1 MATTTGFDTSTN
13 TDGMREKL
21 LHVNRNAKVVEG
33 GKIFSFSAYVVV
45 GDGKGRVGLGSGKA
59 REVSEAIKKAMESA
73 RKNIVR
79 IELNGTTLQHKIISS
94 HGASKVFMQPA
105 SKGTGI
111 IAGGA
116 MRAVFEV
123 LGIQDVLAKTIG
135 SSTPINVVRATLKGL
150 METRSPRYAADKR
163 GKRISDILLKAE
175 VEGEKSNVS

>member
-1 MATTTGFDTSTN
+1 MTSYDLSTKS
-13 TDGMREKL
+13 DGMLEKL

-45 GDGKGRVGLGSGKA
+45 GDGKGRIGLGSGKA
-59 REVSEAIKKAMESA
+59 REVSVAIQKAMENA
-73 RKNIVR
+73 RKSIIH
-79 IELNGTTLQHKIISS
+79 IELNGATLQHKIVAS

-123 LGIQDVLAKTIG
+123 LGVHDVLAKTIG
-135 SSTPINVVRATLKGL
+135 SSTPINVVRATIKGL
-150 METRSPRYAADKR
+150 QAMRSPRYVADKR
-163 GKRISDILLKAE
+163 GKKISEILAPPLEQKEAA
-175 VEGEKSNVS
+175 

>member
-1 MATTTGFDTSTN
+1 MTSYDLSTKS
-13 TDGMREKL
+13 DGMLEKL

-45 GDGKGRVGLGSGKA
+45 GDGKGRIGLGSGKA
-59 REVSEAIKKAMESA
+59 REVSVAIQKAMESA
-73 RKNIVR
+73 RKSVIK
-79 IELNGTTLQHKIISS
+79 IELNGVTLQHKVVAS

-123 LGIQDVLAKTIG
+123 LGVQDVLAKTIG
-135 SSTPINVVRATLKGL
+135 SSTPINVVRATIKGL
-150 METRSPRYAADKR
+150 QAMHSPRYVADKR
-163 GKRISDILLKAE
+163 GKRISEILWSTK
-175 VEGEKSNVS
+175 EKSTESATAA